1 MEVEKLKRAVIKEEF
16 VTITKDF
23 ILAVILN
30 QFIYWS
36 DRVNDFDKMI
46 EEERNNLA
54 QFSVLEKM
62 RTIKDQYKGIHDSG
76 IDSNDLTDES
86 LESWESLPTE
96 DILPPNYRYNS
107 IGDGKND

>member
-1 MEVEKLKRAVIKEEF
+1 MEVKKLKRAVIKEEF

-46 EEERNNLA
+46 EEERSEV
-54 QFSVLEKM
+54 SV
-62 RTIKDQYKGIHDSG
+62 
-76 IDSNDLTDES
+76 NVF
-86 LESWESLPTE
+86 
-96 DILPPNYRYNS
+96 
-107 IGDGKND
+107 